1 MFNGVHSIALDS
13 KGRMSIPAKHRD
25 ALMQLVIVPN
35 PDPSEA
41 CLWVY
46 PQSEWEKV
54 SATIT
59 ALPNTKVNR
68 EIKRKLIGRA
78 VEYVV
83 DSNGR
88 VLLTADLRQAA
99 GLEKRMALVGQG
111 NKCELWDEATWQAI
125 CGGFGD
131 VSAEAFTDALESLTL

>member
-1 MFNGVHSIALDS
+1 MFNGVHNISLDS

-25 ALMQLVIVPN
+25 ALTQLVIVPN
-35 PDPSEA
+35 PDPTEP
-41 CLWVY
+41 CLWIY
-46 PQSEWEKV
+46 PQSEWEEV

-83 DSNGR
+83 DTNGR
-88 VLLTADLRQAA
+88 VLLTADLRNAA
-99 GLEKRMALVGQG
+99 NLQKKLALVGQG
-111 NKCELWDEATWQAI
+111 NKCELWDEDSWQAI
-125 CGGFGD
+125 CGGLGD
-131 VSAEAFTDALESLTL
+131 VSSEAFNEALETLTL